1 MHSIFYFAVV
11 CIIGVMLFS
20 CLACQRSCCH
30 YKKLCK
36 NRLRKRSAQGLLES
50 SEASS
55 LDHLS
60 AMSSN
65 SSSFNSKS
73 NSSRKSRKV
82 GDVTNVLPVSSNEPV
97 LNLNAS
103 LNNSWISGSGKG
115 FDESF
120 KKSRLLRTA
129 SKLGRKLIAMDK
141 ESEVKEASRR
151 GHGESKGAKKPL
163 DEEKNQWKKF

>member
-1 MHSIFYFAVV
+1 
-11 CIIGVMLFS
+11 MLFS

-82 GDVTNVLPVSSNEPV
+82 GDVTNVLSVSSTEPV
-97 LNLNAS
+97 LNLNTS
-103 LNNSWISGSGKG
+103 LNNSWISGSTSGKG

-141 ESEVKEASRR
+141 ESEVKEASRLR
-151 GHGESKGAKKPL
+151 GHGGESKGAKKPL
-163 DEEKNQWKKF
+163 DEEKNQWRKF